1 LGTIKIT
8 FDNLIE
14 VYDAYI
20 EKHKIVDAE
29 RKRAIHWAMFYCACN
44 KEEWVD
50 KSDFVGAKGA
60 KAT

>member
-1 LGTIKIT
+1 LVAIKIT

-20 EKHKIVDAE
+20 EKYRIVDAM
-29 RKRAIHWAMFYCACN
+29 RKRAIMWAMFYCARD
-44 KEEWVD
+44 KREWVD
-50 KSDFVGAKGA
+50 KSVFVGAKGA